1 MTPNDLDNIRYL
13 PSIRSRQAELRGYRE
28 LRKETKQAIRP
39 IVSLGKLGKSEQA
52 DKILQA
58 IIETVSGECFVDL
71 NAIPGQMCDGF
82 EALCDP
88 SGNYAAWR
96 ELIKSGSGTTP
107 VALLRDNTTERPFI
121 RQVIQIERD
130 HRVVAIRSRRPAQD
144 LPSLQAALSAVD
156 DVNNLLMILDFGYV
170 RGSLEPKEQ
179 EALRVISAL
188 RTIDPTTRIA
198 VMASSYPKAVSA
210 YGEYRGSL
218 EIVERDLH
226 AHIGGDQV
234 AIYADHAAIY
244 PEPFEPS
251 ISRYVPRIDYCLD
264 DAWLY
269 ERRRVQDGG
278 YVECARKLLGLP
290 DWDESFADIA
300 WGASIILQAA
310 MSGVIPAGFGSP
322 SNWIA
327 ARVNMHIE
335 RQVALSTQGT
345 DDDDSEDE
353 E

>member
-1 MTPNDLDNIRYL
+1 MTPNDLDDLSYV

-28 LRKETKQAIRP
+28 LRLSTKQKLKP
-39 IVSLGKLGKSEQA
+39 IVSLGKLGKSDQPG
-52 DKILQA
+52 KILET
-58 IIETVSGECFVDL
+58 ILETVVGECFVDL
-71 NAIPGQMCDGF
+71 NTIPGQTCAEFDR
-82 EALCDP
+82 LCDP
-88 SGNYAAWR
+88 TNNYAAWR
-96 ELIKSGSGTTP
+96 ELVKTGANATP
-107 VALLRDNTTERPFI
+107 VALLRDNATERPFI

-130 HRVVAIRSRRPAQD
+130 HNVVAIRSRKPAQD
-144 LPSLQAALSAVD
+144 LATLQAALSAVD
-156 DVNNLLMILDFGYV
+156 DVNNLLIILDFGYV

-188 RTIDPTTRIA
+188 RTIDETTRIA
-198 VMASSYPKAVSA
+198 VMASSYPKAISA

-226 AHIGGDQV
+226 AHIGGDEV
-234 AIYADHAAIY
+234 AIYADHSAIY

-251 ISRYVPRIDYCLD
+251 ISRFVPRIDYCLD

-269 ERRRVQDGG
+269 ERRRAQDGG
-278 YVECARKLLGLP
+278 YVDCAKALVALP
-290 DWDESFADIA
+290 DWEDSFADVA
-300 WGASIILQAA
+300 WGASIIKQTAT
-310 MSGVIPAGFGSP
+310 SGLVPSGFGSP

-335 RQVALSTQGT
+335 RQTELAEREMEV
-345 DDDDSEDE
+345 DEDE